1 MGMVSVTIDGRQVEV
16 PSGTSILSAARSAG
30 IYIPALCH
38 HPDLP
43 PAKGSPAVRV
53 IFQGERMIENA
64 KPEEDGKGC
73 GLCVVEIEGNEGLAA
88 SCATEVKAGM
98 VIVTDNETIRTKRQE
113 NLVPI
118 LTRHPHAC
126 LTCAQQEGCSRSQ
139 CSLNVPQNE
148 RCCMTFGHC
157 ELQNVATYVGISAR
171 TPKWVPTNL
180 PILDQHALF
189 IRDYNLCIGCTRC
202 VRACRDLRGIEA
214 IGFVVDGI
222 GRVQIGS
229 LRPTLEESGCKF
241 CTACVEVCPTGALM
255 DKSVRPGK
263 KEEDL
268 VPCKSA
274 CPAHMDVPWYLRLIA
289 EGKRDEA
296 NAVIREKVP
305 LPGILGRVC
314 IHPCEEACRR
324 KEVNEPISICALKR
338 YAADGDKGLWKNNTR
353 AGDHSGKKVA
363 IIGSGP
369 AGLTA
374 AFYLRK
380 KGHRVTVFEARSKA
394 GGMMRY
400 GIPRYRL
407 PEDILDKEIKDI
419 FDLGI
424 EFKPNQALGKEVT
437 LDQLEKEGYEG
448 VFLGVG
454 AQLSRRIPLE
464 GADAAD
470 VLWGVD
476 FLSRA
481 AEGERIRLK
490 DRVIVIGGGS
500 VAVDAALTAKRC
512 GAKDV
517 TVVCLEKREEMP
529 AHSWEVEGAL
539 AEGVKLMPSRGPH
552 KILTDKGRITGM
564 EIRPCTSVF
573 DDRGVFNPKFDD
585 TRESIQGDQV
595 ILALG
600 QAADLSFL
608 QSTPSIEVENGL
620 ITVDEASLETGMT
633 GVYAGG
639 DVTAVPGAI
648 IHAIAAGRKAASA
661 MDKALGGTGDIQE
674 VLFER
679 GTPNPNVGRH
689 EGFAAWPRERV
700 PKLEVHRRHESFQ
713 EVALGFTE
721 EQALKE
727 ARRCLQC
734 DLRLTMACNPAPPK
748 KRLAVNEKNLQ
759 QVPESEGVFQLW
771 DGDHKVLWIKG
782 TANLRQELLRAIE
795 DNDRAA
801 WFDFEEDKMYSKRE
815 SELIQKHLQE
825 HGRMPGGGSE
835 DEDLF

>member
-1 MGMVSVTIDGRQVEV
+1 M
-16 PSGTSILSAARSAG
+16 
-30 IYIPALCH
+30 
-38 HPDLP
+38 
-43 PAKGSPAVRV
+43 
-53 IFQGERMIENA
+53 MIENA
-64 KPEEDGKGC
+64 RPEEDGKGC
-73 GLCVVEIEGNEGLAA
+73 GLCVVQIEGNQDLAS

-126 LTCAQQEGCSRSQ
+126 LTCGQREGCSLSQ
-139 CSLNVPQNE
+139 CSSNVPQNE
-148 RCCMTFGHC
+148 RCCAKFGHC
-157 ELQNVATYVGISAR
+157 ELQKVATCVGISAA

-214 IGFVVDGI
+214 IGFVVDRSGL
-222 GRVQIGS
+222 VQIGS

-263 KEEDL
+263 MEEDL
-268 VPCKSA
+268 VPCRNA

-338 YAADGDKGLWKNNTR
+338 YAADGDRGLWKKNTR
-353 AGDHSGKKVA
+353 VGDNSGKKVA
-363 IIGSGP
+363 VIGSGP
-369 AGLTA
+369 AGLTV

-407 PEDILDKEIKDI
+407 PEDILDKELKAL

-437 LDQLEKEGYEG
+437 LEELKKEGHEA
-448 VFLGVG
+448 VFLGIG
-454 AQLSRRIPLE
+454 AQLSRRIALK

-476 FLSRA
+476 FLSRV
-481 AEGERIRLK
+481 AEGQRIRLK
-490 DRVIVIGGGS
+490 DCVIVIGGGN
-500 VAVDAALTAKRC
+500 VAVDAARTAKRC
-512 GAKDV
+512 GAKHV

-529 AHSWEVEGAL
+529 AHSWEVQGAL
-539 AEGVKLMPSRGPH
+539 AEGVKVMPSWGPH
-552 KILTDKGRITGM
+552 KILTDEDRITGV
-564 EIRPCTSVF
+564 EIVHCTSAF
-573 DDRGVFNPKFDD
+573 DDRGVFNPKFDE

-595 ILALG
+595 ILAFG
-600 QAADLSFL
+600 PAADLSFL
-608 QSTPSIEVENGL
+608 QSTPSIEANNGL
-620 ITVDEASLETGMT
+620 IPVNDESLETGMT

-639 DVTAVPGAI
+639 DVTAVPGSV

-661 MDKALGGTGDIQE
+661 MDKALGGNGDMEEI
-674 VLFER
+674 LFEK
-679 GTPNPNVGRH
+679 GTPNPSVGRH
-689 EGFAAWPRERV
+689 EGFSAWPREKV
-700 PKLEVHRRHESFQ
+700 PELDVRARHESFQ
-713 EVALGFTE
+713 EVAMAFTDD
-721 EQALKE
+721 QAAKE

-734 DLRLTMACNPAPPK
+734 DLRLTMASNPSPPK
-748 KRLAVNEKNLQ
+748 KWLAVNEENVQK
-759 QVPESEGVFQLW
+759 VPETEGVFQLC
-771 DGDHKVLWIKG
+771 DGDHKVLWIRG
-782 TANLRQELLRAIE
+782 AANLRQELLRATE
-795 DNDRAA
+795 DNHKAA
-801 WFDFEEDKMYSKRE
+801 WFDFEEDKLYSKRE
-815 SELIQKHLQE
+815 SELIQRYLQE